1 MFEWKWSLGNPYY
14 KSPRKINNEKNRD
27 IYDVD
32 NKALNQSLGYDDDLM
47 NITNSIFSRNQSLSS
62 NRRESLDSKISD
74 RDMIAQRG
82 VNPYLQN
89 NYVNDV
95 VARDMFLKPLNTTQ
109 DIGTSISET

>member
-1 MFEWKWSLGNPYY
+1 MYSWKWSLGQTYF
-14 KSPRKINNEKNRD
+14 KSSRKITNNNNQNED
-27 IYDVD
+27 IDSQAINY
-32 NKALNQSLGYDDDLM
+32 SLHCDDDLM
-47 NITNSIFSRNQSLSS
+47 NITNSIFSRNQCLSS
-62 NRRESLDSKISD
+62 NRREALDSKISD

-109 DIGTSISET
+109 VSNANEN

>member
-1 MFEWKWSLGNPYY
+1 MFEWKWSLGEPYY
-14 KSPRKINNEKNRD
+14 KSPRKIHNNNNEMPD
-27 IYDVD
+27 TD
-32 NKALNQSLGYDDDLM
+32 NQAINYSLNCDDDLM
-47 NITNSIFSRNQSLSS
+47 NITNSIFSRNQNISS
-62 NRRESLDSKISD
+62 NRREALDSKMSD

-109 DIGTSISET
+109 VSNANEN